1 MIFQGSFF
9 CSQECFTGSWDLHK
23 ALHKLAKGGNPSS
36 CSKPNRSFNPWPG
49 YVFTGKLRPAEQSAT
64 RVVPDHIPRPDY
76 ADDPQGTPISEQKL
90 KGNTYIRQ
98 LDDEEI
104 EFEAAKKIAELFDN
118 VTLSK
123 QVNIRYSI
131 TADVL
136 VEMPYNADAD
146 EVAGDIYLD
155 RVDFSTYHG
164 DADILETDPE
174 IEDWNIVS

>member
-1 MIFQGSFF
+1 MSVVALIIKLIKRKKKMNEEVEVTPTIQHPVLIALN
-9 CSQECFTGSWDLHK
+9 EKVANLENDLSILTAERD
-23 ALHKLAKGGNPSS
+23 ALKNKDEFVSAQLKKWSDKYRLMES
-36 CSKPNRSFNPWPG
+36 C
-49 YVFTGKLRPAEQSAT
+49 VQDL
-64 RVVPDHIPRPDY
+64 
-76 ADDPQGTPISEQKL
+76 L
-90 KGNTYIRQ
+90 KEM

-155 RVDFSTYHG
+155 RTDFSTYHG
-164 DADILETDPE
+164 DADILETDAE
-174 IEDWNIVS
+174 VEDWNIVS

>member
-1 MIFQGSFF
+1 MSVVALIIKLIKRKKKMNEEVEVTPTIQHPVLIALN
-9 CSQECFTGSWDLHK
+9 EKVANLENDLSILTAERD
-23 ALHKLAKGGNPSS
+23 ALKNKDEFVSAQLKKWSDKYRLMES
-36 CSKPNRSFNPWPG
+36 C
-49 YVFTGKLRPAEQSAT
+49 VQDL
-64 RVVPDHIPRPDY
+64 
-76 ADDPQGTPISEQKL
+76 L
-90 KGNTYIRQ
+90 KEM

-155 RVDFSTYHG
+155 RTDFSTYHG

>member
-1 MIFQGSFF
+1 MSVVALIIKLIKRKKKMNEEVEVTPTIQHPVLITLN
-9 CSQECFTGSWDLHK
+9 EKVAKLENDLSILTAERD
-23 ALHKLAKGGNPSS
+23 ALKNKDEFVSAQLKKWSDKYRLAE
-36 CSKPNRSFNPWPG
+36 RS
-49 YVFTGKLRPAEQSAT
+49 VQDT
-64 RVVPDHIPRPDY
+64 
-76 ADDPQGTPISEQKL
+76 L
-90 KGNTYIRQ
+90 KEM

-104 EFEAAKKIAELFDN
+104 EFEAAKKIAELFDD

-123 QVNIRYSI
+123 QVTIRYSI

-146 EVAGDIYLD
+146 AVSNDIYLD

>member
-1 MIFQGSFF
+1 MNEEVEVTPTIQHPVLIALN
-9 CSQECFTGSWDLHK
+9 EKVANLENDLSILTAERD
-23 ALHKLAKGGNPSS
+23 ALKNKDEFVSAQLKKWSDKYRLMES
-36 CSKPNRSFNPWPG
+36 C
-49 YVFTGKLRPAEQSAT
+49 VQDL
-64 RVVPDHIPRPDY
+64 
-76 ADDPQGTPISEQKL
+76 L
-90 KGNTYIRQ
+90 KEM

-123 QVNIRYSI
+123 QVTIRYSI

>member
-1 MIFQGSFF
+1 MSVVALIIKLIKRKRTMNEEVEVTPTIQHPVLLTLN
-9 CSQECFTGSWDLHK
+9 ERVEALTKANEDL
-23 ALHKLAKGGNPSS
+23 LDEVTMAKNNAEFVSAQLKKWS
-36 CSKPNRSFNPWPG
+36 DKYRLVERS
-49 YVFTGKLRPAEQSAT
+49 VQDT
-64 RVVPDHIPRPDY
+64 
-76 ADDPQGTPISEQKL
+76 L
-90 KGNTYIRQ
+90 KEM

-104 EFEAAKKIAELFDN
+104 EFDAAKKIAELFDD

-123 QVNIRYSI
+123 QVTIRYSI

-146 EVAGDIYLD
+146 EVANDIYLD

>member
-1 MIFQGSFF
+1 MSVVALIIKLIKRKRTMNEEVEVTPTIQHPVLLTLN
-9 CSQECFTGSWDLHK
+9 ERVEALTKANEDL
-23 ALHKLAKGGNPSS
+23 LDEVTMAKNNAEFVSAQLKKWS
-36 CSKPNRSFNPWPG
+36 DKYRLVERS
-49 YVFTGKLRPAEQSAT
+49 VQDT
-64 RVVPDHIPRPDY
+64 
-76 ADDPQGTPISEQKL
+76 L
-90 KGNTYIRQ
+90 KEM

-104 EFEAAKKIAELFDN
+104 EFDAAKKIAELFDG

-123 QVNIRYSI
+123 QVTIRYSI

-146 EVAGDIYLD
+146 EVANDIYLD

-174 IEDWNIVS
+174 LEDWNIVS

>member
-1 MIFQGSFF
+1 MNEEVEVTPTIQHPVLLTLN
-9 CSQECFTGSWDLHK
+9 ERVEALTKANEDL
-23 ALHKLAKGGNPSS
+23 LDEVTMAKNNAEFVSAQLKKWS
-36 CSKPNRSFNPWPG
+36 DKYRLVERS
-49 YVFTGKLRPAEQSAT
+49 VQDT
-64 RVVPDHIPRPDY
+64 
-76 ADDPQGTPISEQKL
+76 L
-90 KGNTYIRQ
+90 KEM

-104 EFEAAKKIAELFDN
+104 EFDAAKKIAELFDA

-123 QVNIRYSI
+123 QVTIRYSI

-146 EVAGDIYLD
+146 EVANDIYLD

-174 IEDWNIVS
+174 LEDWNIVS

>member
-1 MIFQGSFF
+1 MSVVALIIKLIKRKKKMNEEVEVTPTIQHPVLLTLN
-9 CSQECFTGSWDLHK
+9 ERVEVLTK
-23 ALHKLAKGGNPSS
+23 ANEELLAEVTTLKQSS
-36 CSKPNRSFNPWPG
+36 EFVSAQLKKWSDKYRLVERS
-49 YVFTGKLRPAEQSAT
+49 VQDT
-64 RVVPDHIPRPDY
+64 
-76 ADDPQGTPISEQKL
+76 L
-90 KGNTYIRQ
+90 KEM

-104 EFEAAKKIAELFDN
+104 EFDAAKKIAELFDD

-123 QVNIRYSI
+123 QVTIRYSI

-146 EVAGDIYLD
+146 EVANDIYLD

-174 IEDWNIVS
+174 LEDWNIVS

>member
-1 MIFQGSFF
+1 MNEEVEVTPTIQHPVLIALN
-9 CSQECFTGSWDLHK
+9 EKVANLENDLSILTAERD
-23 ALHKLAKGGNPSS
+23 ALKNKDEFVSAQLKKWSDKYRLMES
-36 CSKPNRSFNPWPG
+36 C
-49 YVFTGKLRPAEQSAT
+49 VQDL
-64 RVVPDHIPRPDY
+64 
-76 ADDPQGTPISEQKL
+76 L
-90 KGNTYIRQ
+90 KEM

-136 VEMPYNADAD
+136 VEMPYNADTD